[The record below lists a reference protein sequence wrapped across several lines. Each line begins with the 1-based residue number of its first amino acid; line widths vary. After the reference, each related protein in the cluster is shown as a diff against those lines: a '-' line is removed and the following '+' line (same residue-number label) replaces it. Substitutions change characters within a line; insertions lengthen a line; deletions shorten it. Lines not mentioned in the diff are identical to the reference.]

1 MRRFCILFIFLLSI
15 SSLSFSEAEIES
27 TTAKAKIIKITSNT
41 TEVEWDEI
49 STDSSYRVQTAQ
61 IKILDGEFKGREFVI
76 DHIIPGDFSQDII
89 LEDGDN
95 VILSIEDNGINEPNL
110 YVTGFVRDKHLLRL
124 AALFMLL
131 LILIGGLKG
140 FKSVVTLMIT
150 GVLIAKVMLPLILK
164 GFNPLII
171 TTLCAMFISLMTFF
185 IIGGINSKSISALI
199 GTTGGVVVAGLLAYT
214 IGPIV
219 KITGLSSEEA
229 SMLMNVPQN
238 TSFDFRNLL
247 FSGIII
253 GTLGAV
259 MDVAMSIS
267 SSMYQLKELSP
278 GISYKSFVRSGLNI
292 GKDIMGTM
300 SNALILAYTGSSV
313 PLLLVFMSHN
323 TPISEILNLDFIATE
338 IVRALVGS
346 IGLIVAI
353 PITALTAGFILKSNK
368 LINKKIL

>member
-1 MRRFCILFIFLLSI
+1 MKRFCVLFIFLLFI

-150 GVLIAKVMLPLILK
+150 GVLITKVMLPLILK
-164 GFNPLII
+164 GFNPLIS

-313 PLLLVFMSHN
+313 PLLLVFMSHD

-353 PITALTAGFILKSNK
+353 PITALTAGFILKSN
-368 LINKKIL
+368 LSKKTQ